1 MATAAKKPEV
11 KQKPEERILSK
22 EGAGGY
28 GKWIAIR
35 LEGKDKGKKN
45 QPVTYGLKV
54 LWKGMDKG
62 REYFTVLEGE
72 LKGIEA
78 SVVAFS
84 SNSNASRFS
93 KNIKHLP
100 GGHVKF
106 DVAKQAIWFGDK
118 GPFNAFS
125 GGGFINEKGI
135 PMTPISPGK
144 YFLCI
149 PDADHAGPNRGRP
162 YGRWSKCYETWFKIT
177 AIGNDGT
184 YSRFL
189 HTGELSDG
197 CVTVR
202 AFVYDSK
209 HPDPDFSD
217 LPRKE
222 KVIPGFLGL
231 PYPKNVLPTIGWD
244 DIYDYL
250 ILRRLAP
257 HGKYVGTLE
266 VI

>member
-1 MATAAKKPEV
+1 MATEAI
-11 KQKPEERILSK
+11 KPEERILSK
-22 EGAGGY
+22 EGATGY

-35 LEGKDKGKKN
+35 PEGKDKGKKN
-45 QPVTYGLKV
+45 EPITYGLKV
-54 LWKGMDKG
+54 LWKGQVDG
-62 REYFTVLEGE
+62 REYFTVQEGK
-72 LKGIEA
+72 LQGLEA
-78 SVVAFS
+78 SVVALS
-84 SNSNASRFS
+84 SNSAKSRFS
-93 KNIKHLP
+93 ADIKHLP

-106 DVAKQAIWFGDK
+106 DVKKQAIWFGDS

-125 GGGFINEKGI
+125 GGGFTDENGI
-135 PMTPISPGK
+135 KLTPIPTGK

-149 PDADHAGPNRGRP
+149 PDYDHVKPNRGRP
-162 YGRWSKCYETWFKIT
+162 YDRWSKCFLTWFQTT
-177 AIGNDGT
+177 AIGNDAT
-184 YSRFL
+184 YSRYL
-189 HTGELSDG
+189 HCGELSDG

-222 KVIPGFLGL
+222 KTIPGFMGL
-231 PYPKNVLPTIGWD
+231 PYPKEVLPVIGWD

-250 ILRRLAP
+250 ILRRLQP